1 MQEPVCVLGGRVVD
15 GVQLPPQSA
24 DEVIAFAAEIVAIA
38 ASAGDVLKAS
48 RARYAVAIAA

>member
-15 GVQLPPQSA
+15 GLQLPPQSA